1 MTILNFDARQVAPAT
16 GQMDPVP
23 NGWYILAMTK
33 SGEKPTRNG
42 DANYLEVEY
51 TILDGPHKDRKVFEN
66 FNLWHPTNVQA
77 KEIAWREMSALCHA
91 TGRIQVGDTSEL
103 HNIPF
108 KGKIRIK
115 PGEGDYGP
123 KNEVMAYRAINDPQ
137 PVDHGVKGVGA
148 PAHGAPAAFT
158 PPPAAAP
165 QAAWGPPAAPQ
176 QPQQPWQQPQA
187 QQPAPQQPPAAA
199 RRSCR
204 DACVDAASGCRPSAL
219 GRATPGRRSGC
230 CTRSAPG
237 EHAARVGSAACR
249 RSAGRRTHRSA
260 LAALTLVV

>member
-187 QQPAPQQPPAAA
+187 QQPAPQQPQQPQGAPAAMPAWTPPAGAAPQPWAAQPPAAA
-199 RRSCR
+199 P
-204 DACVDAASGCRPSAL
+204 VAAPAVPP
-219 GRATPGRRSGC
+219 ANMPPAW
-230 CTRSAPG
+230 APPPV
-237 EHAARVGSAACR
+237 AAPQGGAPIAPPWQR
-249 RSAGRRTHRSA
+249 
-260 LAALTLVV
+260 